1 MSKKN
6 NISFDIE
13 NIKDPSFLKN
23 LTIKELE
30 QLAQEI
36 RSFLIEKISK
46 TGGHLASN
54 LGSVELTIALH
65 YVFNSPLDII
75 IYDVSH
81 QIYTHK
87 ILTGRAKEFDTLRK
101 HEGLSGYASYSESV
115 HDKWESGHAGTSI
128 SAMVGYLQANKILE
142 KQTNVVSV
150 VGDASIINGTNM
162 EALNFLGNRRDKKG
176 IIVLNDNNMSIS
188 KNVGAISV
196 FLSRLRGSK
205 VTNAFRKVTDKV
217 LPNFFFK
224 IGRRIKR
231 SIKAIFQVSNMFEDM
246 GYAYIGPVDGNNIK
260 RMIQTLESAKKMNK
274 SVVIHAVTKKG
285 LGYELAEYDE
295 QGSYHGVPAF
305 DKTAGIKNNNGF
317 NKVTESEGIANI
329 IDKLAVEHNLYVL
342 IPAMIVG
349 GGFLQF
355 KEKHP
360 ERIIDVGI
368 AEEHAAV
375 MSAALA
381 LNDINVFLSLYS
393 TFSQRAYDQILNDI
407 ARPNLKVVIGIDRA
421 GFVGEDGSTHQGLY
435 DVSMFLSMPNV
446 SVTMPKDMKEAAGLL
461 KYAFSKNQ
469 PFVIRYPR
477 TNTELITLD
486 EITPLAPSWEL
497 LRKGKKGIIISYG
510 PILLEIEKL
519 LIANNFDF
527 SLCNARYIRPLDEK
541 LLKELL
547 KEHQLL
553 IVYEETHASGSLYQ
567 FILAF
572 AMENGF
578 KNQIIALNAYNKIIN
593 HGTIED
599 NRKAAALSM
608 ADLKRVIEEDEI
620 R

>member
-1 MSKKN
+1 MSNLKA
-6 NISFDIE
+6 
-13 NIKDPSFLKN
+13 IKDPNFLKELSLSELTN
-23 LTIKELE
+23 LAE
-30 QLAQEI
+30 EI
-36 RSFLIEKISK
+36 RSFLIENIKK

-54 LGSVELTIALH
+54 LGVVELTIALH
-65 YVFNSPLDII
+65 YVFNSPLDSII
-75 IYDVSH
+75 FDVSH
-81 QIYTHK
+81 QSYTHK
-87 ILTGRAKEFDTLRK
+87 ILTGRINDFPTLRK
-101 HEGLSGYASYSESV
+101 AQGLSGYASYHESV
-115 HDKWESGHAGTSI
+115 HDKWESGHAGTSL
-128 SAMVGYLQANKILE
+128 SALFGYLKANQLKGKKDEVIA
-142 KQTNVVSV
+142 V
-150 VGDASIINGTNM
+150 VGDASITNGTNM
-162 EALNFLGNRRDKKG
+162 EALNLLASEKDLKG
-176 IIVLNDNNMSIS
+176 IIVINDNKMSIS
-188 KNVGAISV
+188 KSVGAFSKV
-196 FLSRLRGSK
+196 LTNLRGSPFLGK
-205 VTNAFRKVTDKV
+205 LKA
-217 LPNFFFK
+217 FFK
-224 IGRRIKR
+224 KITPAFIYRFFGRLKR
-231 SIKAIFQVSNMFEDM
+231 AFKALLQRQNIFEEM
-246 GYAYIGPVDGNNIK
+246 GYVYIGPFDGNNLKELIGAFK
-260 RMIQTLESAKKMNK
+260 AAKKLNK
-274 SVVIHAVTKKG
+274 SVVIHTITQKG
-285 LGYELAEYDE
+285 KGYSPAESDLK
-295 QGSYHGVPAF
+295 GVYHGVEPSVIGTSS
-305 DKTAGIKNNNGF
+305 KENNKISF
-317 NKVTESEGIANI
+317 SEAISVIIEKLTEKEDIF
-329 IDKLAVEHNLYVL
+329 VVM
-342 IPAMIVG
+342 PAMLMG
-349 GGFLQF
+349 TKFLAYQ
-355 KEKHP
+355 KKYP
-360 ERIIDVGI
+360 RRIIDVGI

-375 MSAALA
+375 MSASLA
-381 LNDINVFLSLYS
+381 LNGVNVFLPLYS

-407 ARPNLKVVIGIDRA
+407 ARPNLKVIIGIDRA

>member
-1 MSKKN
+1 
-6 NISFDIE
+6 
-13 NIKDPSFLKN
+13 
-23 LTIKELE
+23 
-30 QLAQEI
+30 
-36 RSFLIEKISK
+36 
-46 TGGHLASN
+46 
-54 LGSVELTIALH
+54 
-65 YVFNSPLDII
+65 
-75 IYDVSH
+75 
-81 QIYTHK
+81 
-87 ILTGRAKEFDTLRK
+87 
-101 HEGLSGYASYSESV
+101 
-115 HDKWESGHAGTSI
+115 
-128 SAMVGYLQANKILE
+128 
-142 KQTNVVSV
+142 
-150 VGDASIINGTNM
+150 
-162 EALNFLGNRRDKKG
+162 
-176 IIVLNDNNMSIS
+176 
-188 KNVGAISV
+188 
-196 FLSRLRGSK
+196 
-205 VTNAFRKVTDKV
+205 
-217 LPNFFFK
+217 
-224 IGRRIKR
+224 
-231 SIKAIFQVSNMFEDM
+231 
-246 GYAYIGPVDGNNIK
+246 
-260 RMIQTLESAKKMNK
+260 
-274 SVVIHAVTKKG
+274 
-285 LGYELAEYDE
+285 
-295 QGSYHGVPAF
+295 
-305 DKTAGIKNNNGF
+305 
-317 NKVTESEGIANI
+317 
-329 IDKLAVEHNLYVL
+329 
-342 IPAMIVG
+342 
-349 GGFLQF
+349 
-355 KEKHP
+355 
-360 ERIIDVGI
+360 
-368 AEEHAAV
+368 
-375 MSAALA
+375 MSASLA
-381 LNDINVFLSLYS
+381 LNGVNVFLPLYS

-407 ARPNLKVVIGIDRA
+407 ARPNLKVIIGIDRA